1 MQVSTAK
8 KEKFGLTSK
17 NNRSPKALL
26 LSALK
31 ADRTKSWL
39 LFLIICT
46 CGLAVWELGVRLEWF
61 SPMVPAVGTVMLHL
75 WDQLSNPFY
84 YYGVNDVGLGW
95 QLLASLER
103 VLLGFFLASLV
114 AVPLGFMI
122 GLSPV
127 LARAVDPFIQVLKPV
142 SPLAWLPIGLALL
155 QDSERTAI
163 FIIFIS
169 SLWPLLINTIFG
181 VRQIPEIYLQV
192 ARLLEVSRLRL
203 VRHILWPAALPQIVN
218 GLRVSLGIAWMVII
232 AAEMLIGGRGI
243 GYFVWNEWNNLNV
256 ANIMVAILF
265 IGLIG
270 IALDR
275 LLAWVERRVRYVE

>member
-1 MQVSTAK
+1 M
-8 KEKFGLTSK
+8 
-17 NNRSPKALL
+17 
-26 LSALK
+26 
-31 ADRTKSWL
+31 
-39 LFLIICT
+39 
-46 CGLAVWELGVRLEWF
+46 
-61 SPMVPAVGTVMLHL
+61 
-75 WDQLSNPFY
+75 
-84 YYGVNDVGLGW
+84 GLGW

-192 ARLLEVSRLRL
+192 ARLLEVSSLRL